1 MSLQTLSGHDK
12 AKIAKRS
19 APSEAARSRDYSSYQ
34 GKPSIAI
41 YNGFFVSDEY
51 GGPKVITI
59 APPVQIFH
67 PVFQQFLDRIDDP
80 TFAPDE
86 EVVARVSRL
95 MPYSSR
101 LHPSGDDAPVK
112 LRGHLAVLLQ
122 GHMMQGMLF
131 DPRSPGGVVARHE
144 VNRTIPLIT
153 FEYRRSICEGGCGP
167 TVQAAYYLKDILSKN
182 EVRAFRTFRAFTC
195 RISDVVFSSG
205 DFSTCLVVRLSYL
218 VAPALI
224 CPYTA
229 WSLTTSSLFSI

>member
-1 MSLQTLSGHDK
+1 M
-12 AKIAKRS
+12 
-19 APSEAARSRDYSSYQ
+19 
-34 GKPSIAI
+34 
-41 YNGFFVSDEY
+41 SDEY

-86 EVVARVSRL
+86 EVVARVSCL
-95 MPYSSR
+95 MSYSSR

-167 TVQAAYYLKDILSKN
+167 TVQRHIISKT
-182 EVRAFRTFRAFTC
+182 FSLRTRSVLFAHFAH
-195 RISDVVFSSG
+195 SPVVFLTWSSAQG
-205 DFSTCLVVRLSYL
+205 TSQHVLLSVFPTWWRRRSYVHTRRGL
-218 VAPALI
+218 QRQVHCSA
-224 CPYTA
+224 
-229 WSLTTSSLFSI
+229 SN